1 MKRFKKI
8 LCGVMLTSFV
18 ILGSVSVFANGF
30 GSNAGSG
37 DSGGGK
43 VNTSDKGG
51 DKAEC
56 NHNQNLLMVKQTKM
70 AKLTSYIKLLLPTMK
85 IE

>member
-1 MKRFKKI
+1 MTKMKQFKKF

-18 ILGSVSVFANGF
+18 ILGNVSVFASALGDGF
-30 GSNAGSG
+30 
-37 DSGGGK
+37 GGGK